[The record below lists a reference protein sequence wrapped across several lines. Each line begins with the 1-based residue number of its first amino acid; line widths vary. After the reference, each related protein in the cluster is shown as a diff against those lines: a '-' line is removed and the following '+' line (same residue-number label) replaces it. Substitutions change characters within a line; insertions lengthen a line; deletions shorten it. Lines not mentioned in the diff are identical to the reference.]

1 MFTIYT
7 KEACNYCNMAKA
19 EMDRLGIKYEIVE
32 QSEQSYL
39 DLSDSL
45 DSNTFTYPQIFDHD
59 DFLIGGFEDLLDYT
73 DIEPAPV

>member
-32 QSEQSYL
+32 QSEQSSL
-39 DLSDSL
+39 ELSSRL
-45 DSNTFTYPQIFDHD
+45 DSNMFLYPQIFDHNGS
-59 DFLIGGFEDLLDYT
+59 LIGGFEALLDYT
-73 DIEPAPV
+73 DIEPAPI

>member
-32 QSEQSYL
+32 QNVQSSL
-39 DLSDSL
+39 DLSSRL
-45 DSNTFTYPQIFDHD
+45 DSSMFLYPQIFDHND
-59 DFLIGGFEDLLDYT
+59 SLIGGFEALLDYT
-73 DIEPAPV
+73 DIESAPI